1 MEPGAYEGVGVQI
14 TLLVAAEGDYNL
26 PAIYDN
32 NDLKEALK
40 KLGSIPADNIQ
51 VGFQGRLGT
60 VFSLGVFLEGTLFRL
75 DVQAQSRLQ
84 LTTSQ

>member
-1 MEPGAYEGVGVQI
+1 MRNLQV

-51 VGFQGRLGT
+51 GVEILWTPQDKGD
-60 VFSLGVFLEGTLFRL
+60 SLSETDLLRNYPL
-75 DVQAQSRLQ
+75 LKSL
-84 LTTSQ
+84 